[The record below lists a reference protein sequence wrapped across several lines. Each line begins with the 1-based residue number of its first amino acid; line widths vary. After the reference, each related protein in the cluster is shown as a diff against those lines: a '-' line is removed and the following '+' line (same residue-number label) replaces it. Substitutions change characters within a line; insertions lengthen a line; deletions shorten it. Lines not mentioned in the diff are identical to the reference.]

1 MNEITKLKTRVTKL
15 SKLQTVAAELM
26 ALSQIHGTL
35 HHRSHMKM
43 MIRAMLRA
51 VTQDK
56 LHTERK
62 IAELTKLAQQK

>member
-15 SKLQTVAAELM
+15 GKLQTVAAELM
-26 ALSQIHGTL
+26 AISQIHGTL
-35 HHRSHMKM
+35 HHRRYMKM